1 MGMAKVALIF
11 FLKKT
16 KIKQN
21 KKQLLLSFE

>member
-11 FLKKT
+11 FLEKT
-16 KIKQN
+16 KTKQN